1 MVQNIIFACI
11 IVTALGALF
20 GAGLSIAA
28 KHFAV
33 KKDEK
38 LEALEAALP
47 GYNCG
52 SCGFAG
58 CSGYAE
64 AIFNGSVTE
73 LTKCAP
79 GAAKSAARIAEI
91 MGVAIDLNAEKMVAH
106 CHCRGDNEQAIK
118 AMNYKG
124 IEDCNA
130 AFAMFQGPKACKYG
144 CLGFGSCIKVCPAG
158 AITKTGTGLV
168 QVDKDKCISCGACT
182 KVCPTKAMRM
192 IPISASHV
200 VDCNSHDKGPA
211 VKKACKVGCIG
222 CKMCEK
228 KSPEGG
234 FVVDNFLASIDYSK
248 TGERDTACASCPSKC
263 IVDLRASK

>member
-91 MGVAIDLNAEKMVAH
+91 MGVAIDLSAEKMVAH
-106 CHCRGDNEQAIK
+106 CHCRGDNENAVK

-130 AFAMFQGPKACKYG
+130 AFAMFQGYKACKYG

-158 AITKTGTGLV
+158 AISKTGTGLV
-168 QVDKDKCISCGACT
+168 QVDKEKCISCGACT
-182 KVCPTKAMRM
+182 KVCPTHAMRM

-200 VDCNSHDKGPA
+200 VDCNS
-211 VKKACKVGCIG
+211 
-222 CKMCEK
+222 
-228 KSPEGG
+228 
-234 FVVDNFLASIDYSK
+234 
-248 TGERDTACASCPSKC
+248 
-263 IVDLRASK
+263 